1 MKKFIS
7 LLIAAILVF
16 TCAATAFATED
27 ESEVKTFT
35 VTYSANSPDYTG
47 KTPEAAKVETG
58 KETTIADALVMTG
71 YKFAGWNTKAD
82 GEGDALVPGSKYTPT
97 ADITL
102 YGKWEKDEP
111 VVKEDEPVVT
121 EYTLTYVTGVETI
134 KFDAIKLKEG
144 DKVVLHTEAKEGYK
158 LNGWYADKEFKTAAP
173 EKMPAADLTVYA
185 SYTKLYRL
193 SFDTQD
199 LKKIDAVWLE
209 EGAAIVLPSANVENY
224 KFMGWFTDAKCQ
236 KAIEKN
242 AKMPKA
248 DTVLYGCYAIKLSK
262 LGTIFEDIDM
272 EQDVKDAKLTPEE
285 FNKYKKPLGYGVK
298 YSVNGKTYTVND
310 IVNFTD
316 ELISQLK
323 KYIEFGDI
331 AAVDITINRGKKGD
345 KNLAIYVYNDVE
357 DKKADKPATPD
368 KDTPKAN
375 TDNKKSNDEKTTD
388 IPNTGAE
395 SIAPAVITFLTSMA
409 TVGGAV
415 VLKKKKEN

>member
-16 TCAATAFATED
+16 TCAATAFAIEG
-27 ESEVKTFT
+27 ENEVETFT
-35 VTYSANSPDYTG
+35 VTYNANSTDYTG

-82 GEGDALVPGSKYTPT
+82 GTGDALVPGSKYTPT
-97 ADITL
+97 ADVTL
-102 YGKWEKDEP
+102 YGKWEK
-111 VVKEDEPVVT
+111 DEPVVT

-144 DKVVLHTEAKEGYK
+144 DKVVLPTEAKEGYK
-158 LNGWYADKEFKTAAP
+158 LNGWYADKEFKTAVP

-185 SYTKLYRL
+185 SYTKLYKL
-193 SFDTQD
+193 SFNTQD
-199 LKKIDAVWLE
+199 LKKIDAMWLE
-209 EGAAIVLPSANVENY
+209 EGAAIALPSADVENY
-224 KFMGWFTDAKCQ
+224 KFMGWFTDAKYE
-236 KAIEKN
+236 KALEKD

-262 LGTIFEDIDM
+262 LGTILKVDM
-272 EQDVKDAKLTPEE
+272 EQFVKDSKLSPET
-285 FNKYKKPLGYGVK
+285 FNKLAKSLGFEVK
-298 YSVNGKTYTVND
+298 CGVNGKTYTVND
-310 IVNFTD
+310 VVNFKD
-316 ELISQLK
+316 ELTAQLK
-323 KYIEFGDI
+323 KDIKFGDI
-331 AAVDITINRGKKGD
+331 AAVDITISLGKD
-345 KNLAIYVYNDVE
+345 DSENLAIYVYNDIE
-357 DKKADKPATPD
+357 DKEADKPTTTTED
-368 KDTPKAN
+368 TTKDN
-375 TDNKKSNDEKTTD
+375 TDSKTPSDEKTTD
-388 IPNTGAE
+388 IPDTGAE